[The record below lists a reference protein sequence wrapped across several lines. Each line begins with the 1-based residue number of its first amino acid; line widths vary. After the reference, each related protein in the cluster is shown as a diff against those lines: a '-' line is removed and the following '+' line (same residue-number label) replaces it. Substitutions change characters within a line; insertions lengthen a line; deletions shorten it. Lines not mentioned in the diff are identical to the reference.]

1 MASDGIVEDRRS
13 ILDAIAFRHRLD
25 EEVARVRRS
34 GGFLS
39 LALIHVTGS
48 AAPGGPDTARQLSG
62 VAERLRRAV
71 RLEDIL
77 GQRAM
82 QVVLLMPDTTNS
94 QAARAAERLL
104 AIVNATGPTPSG
116 NGVAASAGLATTY
129 GEVEGGGAALLTAA
143 EEALREA
150 APGQFARSRTLEGR
164 PRLLVI
170 DDDPTFAE
178 TLAEA
183 ITERGWEG
191 HPCTD
196 VADARTRVKEATYS
210 GFFID
215 VVLPTSSG
223 IEILTEAMADRHA
236 ASGRP
241 HERSRRRRGADP
253 GCAGPR
259 SRHVHAQAADAVRP
273 GLGARDVPQA
283 RAGHPSACAR
293 GVLEATGT

>member
-13 ILDAIAFRHRLD
+13 ILDSDAFRRRVD

-39 LALIHVTGS
+39 LALIHVAPVET
-48 AAPGGPDTARQLSG
+48 PGGADTARTSAS

-71 RLEDIL
+71 RLEDVL
-77 GQRAM
+77 GQRAPHIA
-82 QVVLLMPDTTNS
+82 LLMPDTTS
-94 QAARAAERLL
+94 GESVRAAQRLL
-104 AIVNATGPTPSG
+104 AIVNKTDPASTRGEG
-116 NGVAASAGLATTY
+116 LASAGLATTY
-129 GEVEGGGAALLTAA
+129 GEVEGGGAALLAAA
-143 EEALREA
+143 EEVLQEA
-150 APGQFARSRTLEGR
+150 PPGQFARSRTLDGK

-183 ITERGWEG
+183 ISERDWEG

-196 VADARTRVKEATYS
+196 VADARQRVKEGTYS

-215 VVLPTSSG
+215 VVLPQSSG
-223 IEILTEAMADRHA
+223 VEILTEAMAAETRRPA
-236 ASGRP
+236 VLMSG
-241 HERSRRRRGADP
+241 HDVDAGSDP

-259 SRHVHAQAADAVRP
+259 SRHVHAQAALAERP
-273 GLGARDVPQA
+273 GHGAGDVPQA